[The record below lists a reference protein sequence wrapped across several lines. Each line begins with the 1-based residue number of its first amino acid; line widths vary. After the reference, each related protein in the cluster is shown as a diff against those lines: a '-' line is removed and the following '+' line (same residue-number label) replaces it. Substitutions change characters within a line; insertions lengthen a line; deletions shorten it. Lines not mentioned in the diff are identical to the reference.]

1 MKGCEDYSANI
12 QLYLDKELR
21 GQDLEEF
28 RAHLE
33 TCAACERELA
43 AEEELSRLLHETRP
57 LYAAPQALRDRIMQ
71 ASVEPTIVGGH
82 APDRLQKRVSKVLTP
97 PTGRRVIYWQAL
109 AASIVL
115 LVAGLL
121 VVPGMLKQS
130 KATDYVEAAIAAHRG
145 FMDGSLPLEVKSDSP
160 SVVAGWFAGKVPFN
174 FRLPVSQETSGQEAV
189 YKLTGARLVN
199 YKGSYAA
206 LVAYQMQK
214 EKISLLIA
222 SDKSAPSAGGEEVR
236 SSGLVF
242 HYRTQADLHVITWS
256 NHGLTYALVSSLPG
270 TGQRSCLV
278 CHQNMPDSDHFTARR

>member
-12 QLYLDKELR
+12 QLYVDKELR

-33 TCAACERELA
+33 TCAACEQELA
-43 AEEELSRLLHETRP
+43 AEEELSRLLHDTRP
-57 LYAAPQALRDRIMQ
+57 LYIAPQALRDRIMQ
-71 ASVEPTIVGGH
+71 ASTEPVLVGSH
-82 APDRLQKRVSKVLTP
+82 APDRLQKRVTKVLAHP
-97 PTGRRVIYWQAL
+97 NNRRVVYWQAL
-109 AASIVL
+109 AASIGL

-121 VVPGMLKQS
+121 LVPGMLKRSQAAS
-130 KATDYVEAAIAAHRG
+130 YVEAAIAAHRG

-160 SVVAGWFAGKVPFN
+160 SVVTGWFAGKVPFN
-174 FRLPVSQETSGQEAV
+174 FRLPSAQSTPGQEAD

-199 YKGSYAA
+199 YRGSYAA

-214 EKISLLIA
+214 EKISLLIT
-222 SDKSAPSAGGEEVR
+222 SSKLAPSSGGEEVR

-242 HYRTQADLHVITWS
+242 NYHSQADLHVITWS
-256 NHGLTYALVSSLPG
+256 NHGLTYALVSSLSG

-278 CHQNMPDSDHFTARR
+278 CHQNMSDSNHFTAHR